1 MKLLEYKGKELLK
14 KSGITVPPS
23 IVVNNHNYIN
33 LSFHKEKYTEFF
45 FQNLDVVIK
54 AQVIGGKRKKNKL
67 IVTSNDF
74 RESLKLIDE
83 LYKQKFNNASIKT
96 LLIEKKLNIKE
107 EYFLSIQYH
116 NDQILILFSKEGGID
131 IEELSKKHKPVM
143 YYVPVLEEFNEFKAR
158 EVASLAGFETK
169 QMLQVANFVKKA
181 YDCFINYDCKSLEIN
196 PIIKTKEGLLFAG
209 DAKITIDDSAV
220 CRLDEFKDVQDL
232 EDTSFLNERELE
244 ARRIDLNDHRG
255 VAGKTYVDFDGDIAV
270 LASGGG
276 ASLTCMDAIL
286 EAGGKPANYV
296 EYSGNPP
303 KEKVR
308 KLSKIVLSKPGLK
321 GCLIIGGSANFTDI
335 YETLSGIAESI
346 KEVNPKYPIVIR
358 RDGPKRK
365 EAFEMMEKFAK
376 DNNYDITLFD
386 ATTPMT
392 KAVLHLMEKLK

>member
-1 MKLLEYKGKELLK
+1 MNLLEYKGKNLLK
-14 KSGITVPPS
+14 KVGISVPPS
-23 IVVNNHNYIN
+23 IVTNNQSYIN

-54 AQVIGGKRKKNKL
+54 AQVIGGKRKKNNL
-67 IVTSNDF
+67 IVSSNSYA
-74 RESLKLIDE
+74 ESLKFIDE
-83 LYKQKFNNASIKT
+83 MYKQKFNDALIKT
-96 LLIEKKLNIKE
+96 LLIERKLNVKE

-116 NDQILILFSKEGGID
+116 NDQILIMFSNKGGIE
-131 IEELSKKHKPVM
+131 IEEISKDNKPIT
-143 YYVPVLEEFNEFKAR
+143 YYVPVLEEFNDFKAR
-158 EVASLAGFETK
+158 EIATLAGFESK
-169 QMLQVANFVKKA
+169 QMLQLANFIKKA
-181 YDCFINYDCKSLEIN
+181 YNCFIKFDCKNLEIN

-220 CRLDEFKDVQDL
+220 CRQDEFKDVLDL
-232 EDTSFLNERELE
+232 EDTSFLNDRELE

-276 ASLTCMDAIL
+276 ASLTCMDAIIQ
-286 EAGGKPANYV
+286 AGGKPANYV

-303 KEKVR
+303 KEKVK

-358 RDGPKRK
+358 RDGPRRK

-376 DNNYDITLFD
+376 ENNFDITLFD